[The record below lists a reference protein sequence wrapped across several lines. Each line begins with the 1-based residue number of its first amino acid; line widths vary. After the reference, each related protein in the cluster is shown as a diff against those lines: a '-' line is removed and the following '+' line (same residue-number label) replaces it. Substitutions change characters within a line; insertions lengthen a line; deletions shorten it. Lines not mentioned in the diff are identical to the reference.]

1 MDVVLS
7 SNEAFYMAMLLH
19 SSVVSVITLDE
30 HIQKIVNNDVEIF
43 VGDNDVLLV
52 IDNSNPLRKSVFQ
65 GIENAYKHIC
75 K

>member
-1 MDVVLS
+1 MDVILN
-7 SNEAFYMAMLLH
+7 SNEAFYMSMLLN

-43 VGDNDVLLV
+43 IGDNDILLV
-52 IDNSNPLRKSVFQ
+52 IDNRNPMRKSVFQ